1 MCHKGTQHKAQC
13 GDESHIFVIKA
24 SNLSLYRHILIGFL
38 YFALEHTSL
47 IIKTHEEN
55 PIHFCHWNSR
65 YFAIRIHGLQP
76 DHHYSVRQ
84 STGDTLYADLKLD
97 DSLYLI
103 LDDKYLPKL
112 TGSSDVFTFHGYLD
126 DSLIA
131 REDFLITAD
140 ECHIRV
146 VDGNHVIEIKK

>member
-1 MCHKGTQHKAQC
+1 MKKILSIFAIGIAGISLFTFTSCN
-13 GDESHIFVIKA
+13 DEVICTEIFA
-24 SNLSLYRHILIGFL
+24 MAG
-38 YFALEHTSL
+38 
-47 IIKTHEEN
+47 
-55 PIHFCHWNSR
+55 
-65 YFAIRIHGLQP
+65 IRIHGLQP